1 MKRILSRSGWMGLVV
16 AGLMLDGVP
25 GLAQVVARPPLQVV
39 ATVGMVA
46 DVVREVGGDRVQVQ
60 ALMGAGV
67 DPHLYK
73 PTRGD
78 VASLLAADMVFYS
91 GLMLEGRMG
100 DLLGKLGQG
109 GKPVVAVTDG
119 LDRARLLDFPA
130 KPGHYDPHV
139 WMDVSLWRQTV
150 DAIANALSAADPE
163 HAAAYAERAQR
174 YAAQL
179 DKLHAYVVQVMA
191 TLPTERRLLV
201 TAHDAFG
208 YFGRAY
214 GLEVR
219 GIQGVSTESE
229 AGLEG
234 MQRLLDIIVERK
246 VPSVFVETSVAE
258 KNVRALVEGAAAREH
273 TLAVG
278 ASLFSDA
285 MGATGTYEGTYIGML
300 DHNATTIARALGG
313 QAPERGWQGKLGG
326 AP

>member
-16 AGLMLDGVP
+16 AGLMMDGVP

-78 VASLLAADMVFYS
+78 VASLLAADLVFYS

-174 YAAQL
+174 YGAQL

>member
-1 MKRILSRSGWMGLVV
+1 MKRRTSGCVWL
-16 AGLMLDGVP
+16 GLMVV
-25 GLAQVVARPPLQVV
+25 GLAAVGGRVLAQSAAHPPLQVV

-78 VASLLAADMVFYS
+78 VASLLAADVVFYS

-100 DLLGKLGQG
+100 DLLGKLGKG

-119 LDRARLLDFPA
+119 LDRARLLAFPA

-150 DAIANALSAADPE
+150 DAVAQALAAADPE
-163 HAAAYAERAQR
+163 NASAFAERARR
-174 YAAQL
+174 YGAQL
-179 DKLHAYVVQVMA
+179 DDVHDYARRVMA

-234 MQRLLDIIVERK
+234 IQRLLDLIVERQ
-246 VPSVFVETSVAE
+246 VPAVFVETSVAE

-273 TLAVG
+273 TLQVG

-285 MGATGTYEGTYIGML
+285 MGAAGTYEGTYIGML

>member
-1 MKRILSRSGWMGLVV
+1 MKHRSQWFVCMGLMAV
-16 AGLMLDGVP
+16 ALV
-25 GLAQVVARPPLQVV
+25 LAGERVQAQSARPPLQVV

-78 VASLLAADMVFYS
+78 VASLLAADLVFYS
-91 GLMLEGRMG
+91 GLMLEGRMS
-100 DLLGKLGQG
+100 DLLSKLGKGGKL
-109 GKPVVAVTDG
+109 VVAVTDV
-119 LDRARLLDFPA
+119 LPRDRLLSFPA
-130 KPGHYDPHV
+130 KPGHHDPHV

-150 DAIANALSAADPE
+150 DAIAQALGAADPE
-163 HAAAYAERAQR
+163 HTDDFAERARR
-174 YAAQL
+174 YGAQL
-179 DKLHAYVVQVMA
+179 DELHAYVARVIG
-191 TLPTERRLLV
+191 TLPAERRLLV

-234 MQRLLDIIVERK
+234 IQRLLDTIVERK
-246 VPSVFVETSVAE
+246 VPAVFVETSVAE
-258 KNVRALVEGAAAREH
+258 KNVRALVEGAAARDH
-273 TLAVG
+273 ALQVG

-285 MGATGTYEGTYIGML
+285 MGAADTYEGTYIGML

-313 QAPERGWQGKLGG
+313 EAPERGWQGKLGG